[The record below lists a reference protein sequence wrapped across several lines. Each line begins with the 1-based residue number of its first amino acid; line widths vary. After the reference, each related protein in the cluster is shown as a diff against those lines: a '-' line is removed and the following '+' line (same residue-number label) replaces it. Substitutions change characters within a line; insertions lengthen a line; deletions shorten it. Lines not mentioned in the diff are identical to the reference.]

1 MFGTG
6 STLML
11 NSPLGQLGLRGAGGI
26 SGGAGLGA
34 ATGGLGALMGP
45 IGLALMGFGA
55 AFNAINIMKQAKKQ
69 KRDMQDQ
76 ARELQ
81 RQAGVEQQ
89 ANLEQQL
96 IERKEETSVAG
107 QITASAA
114 GKGLRVSG
122 SVSNFRNATIQN
134 IEDRIN
140 FRSRRSVE
148 KQTSLNL
155 QASRLNRAARRVV
168 KDAKW
173 KAFSSILGGAAD
185 VGMGGYNMGLWGGK
199 EDA

>member
-1 MFGTG
+1 MRQAGYYG
-6 STLML
+6 
-11 NSPLGQLGLRGAGGI
+11 NSFAQNFEMP
-26 SGGAGLGA
+26 GLGSDA
-34 ATGGLGALMGP
+34 GAGGLGALLGP
-45 IGLALMGFGA
+45 LALGMMGFGA
-55 AFNAINIMKQAKKQ
+55 AFNAINVMKQAKAQ

-89 ANLEQQL
+89 TNLEQQL
-96 IERKEETSVAG
+96 IERKEETRAAG

-148 KQTSLNL
+148 KQTSMNL
-155 QASRLNRAARRVV
+155 QANRLDRQARRVV

-173 KAFSSILGGAAD
+173 KAFSDILGGGAN
-185 VGMGGYNMGLWGGK
+185 VGIGGYQMGLWGNK
-199 EDA
+199 DA

>member
-1 MFGTG
+1 MW
-6 STLML
+6 
-11 NSPLGQLGLRGAGGI
+11 QLL
-26 SGGAGLGA
+26 
-34 ATGGLGALMGP
+34 
-45 IGLALMGFGA
+45 LMGFGKYLSVMDTLKA
-55 AFNAINIMKQAKKQ
+55 GKQQ
-69 KRDMQDQ
+69 KRDMEDE
-76 ARELQ
+76 AREIR

-89 ANLEQQL
+89 VNLEQQL
-96 IERKEETSVAG
+96 IERKEETRIAG
-107 QITASAA
+107 QITSSAA

-122 SVSNFRNATIQN
+122 SVSNFRNATVQN

-148 KQTSLNL
+148 KQTTMNL
-155 QASRLNRAARRVV
+155 RANKLDRQARRVV

-199 EDA
+199 EDV

>member
-1 MFGTG
+1 
-6 STLML
+6 
-11 NSPLGQLGLRGAGGI
+11 
-26 SGGAGLGA
+26 
-34 ATGGLGALMGP
+34 
-45 IGLALMGFGA
+45 
-55 AFNAINIMKQAKKQ
+55 
-69 KRDMQDQ
+69 MQDQ
-76 ARELQ
+76 AREIR

-89 ANLEQQL
+89 TNLEQQL
-96 IERKEETSVAG
+96 IERKEETRAAG

-148 KQTSLNL
+148 KQTSMNL
-155 QASRLNRAARRVV
+155 QANRLDRQARRVV

-173 KAFSSILGGAAD
+173 KAFSDILGGGAN
-185 VGMGGYNMGLWGGK
+185 VGMAGYQMGMWGQQNG
-199 EDA
+199 

>member
-1 MFGTG
+1 MENRMGSAFG
-6 STLML
+6 
-11 NSPLGQLGLRGAGGI
+11 
-26 SGGAGLGA
+26 SGGMSVAGVGASGAAGLLGGMGA
-34 ATGGLGALMGP
+34 MMGP

-55 AFNAINIMKQAKKQ
+55 AFNAINVMKQAKQQ

-89 ANLEQQL
+89 TNLEQQL
-96 IERKEETSVAG
+96 IERKEQTRVAG
-107 QITASAA
+107 QITANAA

-122 SVSNFRNATIQN
+122 SVRNFRDATIQN

-148 KQTSLNL
+148 KQTTMNL
-155 QASRLNRAARRVV
+155 QANRLDRAARRVV

-173 KAFSSILGGAAD
+173 KAFSDILGGGAD
-185 VGMGGYNMGLWGGK
+185 IGIAGYQMGLWGNK
-199 EDA
+199 DA

>member
-45 IGLALMGFGA
+45 IGIAVMGFGA
-55 AFNAINIMKQAKKQ
+55 AFNAINVMKQAKQQ
-69 KRDMQDQ
+69 KRDMQDE
-76 ARELQ
+76 AREIR

-89 ANLEQQL
+89 TNLDMQI
-96 IERKEETSVAG
+96 IERDAADKAG
-107 QITASAA
+107 GHILSEGT
-114 GKGLRVSG
+114 GKGLAAGG
-122 SVSNFRNATIQN
+122 SLSLYRKAKIQE
-134 IEDRIN
+134 IEDMIN

-148 KQTSLNL
+148 KQTTMNL
-155 QASRLNRAARRVV
+155 RANKIDRQARRVV

>member
-1 MFGTG
+1 MEAMVVG
-6 STLML
+6 
-11 NSPLGQLGLRGAGGI
+11 
-26 SGGAGLGA
+26 
-34 ATGGLGALMGP
+34 
-45 IGLALMGFGA
+45 LMGFA
-55 AFNAINIMKQAKKQ
+55 TIMNAITIMKQAKQQ
-69 KRDMQDQ
+69 KRYMQDQ

-89 ANLEQQL
+89 TNLEQQL
-96 IERKEETSVAG
+96 IERKEETRAAG

-148 KQTSLNL
+148 KQTTMNL
-155 QASRLNRAARRVV
+155 QANRIDRAARRVV

-173 KAFSSILGGAAD
+173 KAFSDILGGGANMATSS
-185 VGMGGYNMGLWGGK
+185 YNMGMWGQQNG
-199 EDA
+199 